1 VNPGDLI
8 LSWFPGWSHYE
19 IFITLMIVL
28 AVFLIIM
35 ITLNVQAFIE
45 HRNLVKAHEETSAM
59 LATATAEIA
68 AIYAPASDP
77 GYLPPEGPTA

>member
-45 HRNLVKAHEETSAM
+45 HRNLVKAHEETTAM
-59 LATATAEIA
+59 LTSATAEIA
-68 AIYAPASDP
+68 AILSPIGDSA
-77 GYLPPEGPTA
+77 YLPPKGPTA